1 MHILDLNLKNVGEKL
16 DGSIMES
23 KGGHTTPQ
31 EPKQDRLL
39 KNRI

>member
-23 KGGHTTPQ
+23 KGGIQ
-31 EPKQDRLL
+31 QPKNQN
-39 KNRI
+39 KISY